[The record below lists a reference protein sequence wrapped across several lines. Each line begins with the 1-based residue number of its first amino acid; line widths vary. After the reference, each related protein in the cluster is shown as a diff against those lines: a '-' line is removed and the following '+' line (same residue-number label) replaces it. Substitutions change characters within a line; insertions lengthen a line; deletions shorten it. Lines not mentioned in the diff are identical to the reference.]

1 MAFSKPIR
9 HHHFFR
15 KGNFLKKNNEKKI
28 GLALG
33 GGAVLGAAH
42 VGVLRAVEEFGVQI
56 DCIAGTSIGAFVAA
70 LWAFGKKADEIEEIA
85 SDLNWLD
92 ISALSLSKFGL
103 LSNKKLGDRIREVV
117 GEKTFAHSRIPL
129 AMVATDIASG
139 DRVVL
144 QKGDVATAVMAS
156 TCIPGVFVPVEIGG
170 RLLVDGFIV
179 ENVPVT
185 AVQEL
190 GARQV
195 IAVDL
200 NAVHTTKEPLNIV
213 EILLH
218 TFNFALRSAT
228 QLLTQEADLLI
239 APDLSEF
246 NLVEIKQVPE
256 LIEKGY
262 QQAKSQL
269 RKMV

>member
-1 MAFSKPIR
+1 MAFSKPIW

-15 KGNFLKKNNEKKI
+15 KGSFLKKNNEKKI

-70 LWAFGKKADEIEEIA
+70 LWAFGKKADDIEEIA
-85 SDLNWLD
+85 RDLNWLD

-117 GEKTFAHSRIPL
+117 GERTFSHSRIPL
-129 AMVATDIASG
+129 AMVATDIANG

-190 GARQV
+190 GARRV